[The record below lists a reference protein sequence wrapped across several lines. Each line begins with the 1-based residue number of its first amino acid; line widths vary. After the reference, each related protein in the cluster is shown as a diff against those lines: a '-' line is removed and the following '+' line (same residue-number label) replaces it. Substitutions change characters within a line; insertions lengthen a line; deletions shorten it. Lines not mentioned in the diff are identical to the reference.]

1 VLDNATEGQLMTR
14 VTDGIPLRRLDL
26 DTLLPYLDL
35 HLVGATNGVRLFKA
49 ARVSWAGTP
58 YEEDFERLRQEIGQ
72 ERAFLK
78 RLIRSLG
85 HRPGVVKMAAARALS
100 VVAELDPL
108 NPLRRKATAGA
119 QLELEALQSL
129 LKGKEALWSTL
140 LALEP
145 EAPAAAGDAV
155 LDRSALVRLLD
166 ASKRQQDTVGRIMRQ
181 TAPARFLRF

>member
-1 VLDNATEGQLMTR
+1 MSRAA
-14 VTDGIPLRRLDL
+14 DGIPLRQLDL
-26 DTLLPYLDL
+26 DTLLPYLDV

-58 YEEDFERLRQEIGQ
+58 HEEDFERLRQEINE

-85 HRPGVVKMAAARALS
+85 HRPGVVKMAAARAMS

-108 NPLRRKATAGA
+108 NPMRRRATTGA

-129 LKGKEALWSTL
+129 VRGKESLWSTL
-140 LALEP
+140 LALSS
-145 EAPAAAGDAV
+145 AATASAGDTV
-155 LDRSALVRLLD
+155 LDRPALERLLE
-166 ASKRQQDTVGRIMRQ
+166 ASRRQQDTVARIMRE
-181 TAPARFLRF
+181 TAPARFLRY

>member
-1 VLDNATEGQLMTR
+1 MTR
-14 VTDGIPLRRLDL
+14 VEDGIPLHQLDL

-58 YEEDFERLRQEIGQ
+58 YEKDFARLREEINE
-72 ERAFLK
+72 ERAFLE

-85 HRPGVVKMAAARALS
+85 HRPGVVKMAAARAMSL
-100 VVAELDPL
+100 VADLDPL

-129 LKGKEALWSTL
+129 LRGKESLWSTL
-140 LALEP
+140 LALVP
-145 EAPAAAGDAV
+145 EASASAGDAV
-155 LDRSALVRLLD
+155 LNRTALEHLLD
-166 ASKRQQDTVGRIMRQ
+166 ASKRQQDTVARVMRE
-181 TAPARFLRF
+181 TAPARFLRR